1 VRIVIKFDPLKSTTP
16 RPELAVHAIR
26 GLRGVGQML
35 FDSRGAWFVDAWQ
48 SRIWDP
54 AARVWGPE
62 LAM

>member
-1 VRIVIKFDPLKSTTP
+1 M
-16 RPELAVHAIR
+16 HAIR
-26 GLRGVGQML
+26 GLRGVGQIL
-35 FDSRGAWFVDAWQ
+35 FDSRAAWFVDAWQ